1 MGIERGHSQP
11 SRTPANGGESH
22 ALSHGAGTPDGPGSV
37 ERCVLELRGVL
48 ATEALGAALGTLAEA
63 GDVIALEGELGAG
76 KTALVRGIA
85 RGLGAGDDVAS
96 PTYILMDAH
105 HGGRLPLFHFDA
117 WMEGR
122 EKALFLDGGDEWLR
136 AGGVAVVEWAGRV
149 DAWLPRPRL
158 AVTLEHVSLEARR
171 ATLTAIGGSEAGVGD
186 AAQPASHPGAWG
198 PRLARLDPVTGALR

>member
-1 MGIERGHSQP
+1 MAAEGRDAPPAQDRVASGEARGP
-11 SRTPANGGESH
+11 TEGSH
-22 ALSHGAGTPDGPGSV
+22 DDDQDVGRL
-37 ERCVLELRGVL
+37 VLELRGVE
-48 ATEALGAALGTLAEA
+48 ATEALGAALGALAVA

-76 KTALVRGIA
+76 KTALVRGLA

-122 EKALFLDGGDEWLR
+122 EKALFLDGGDDWLR

-149 DAWLPRPRL
+149 DAWLPQPRL
-158 AVTLEHVSLEARR
+158 AVLLEHLSLEARR
-171 ATLTAIGGSEAGVGD
+171 ATLTAIDGPTAPSVGV
-186 AAQPASHPGAWG
+186 AAQPRAWG
-198 PRLARLDPVTGALR
+198 PRLGRLDPATGALR

>member
-1 MGIERGHSQP
+1 MAAERRDIRPSQAAAADP
-11 SRTPANGGESH
+11 
-22 ALSHGAGTPDGPGSV
+22 GAADDRASV
-37 ERCVLELRGVL
+37 ARLVLELDGVE
-48 ATEALGAALGTLAEA
+48 ATEALGEALGALAEA

-76 KTALVRGIA
+76 KTAMVRGIA

-122 EKALFLDGGDEWLR
+122 EKALFFDGGDEWLR

-158 AVTLEHVSLEARR
+158 AVVLEHVSPAARR
-171 ATLTAIGGSEAGVGD
+171 ATLTAVGGPEA
-186 AAQPASHPGAWG
+186 AAGLGARPGTRPGEWG
-198 PRLARLDPVTGALR
+198 PRLARLDPLKGVPR